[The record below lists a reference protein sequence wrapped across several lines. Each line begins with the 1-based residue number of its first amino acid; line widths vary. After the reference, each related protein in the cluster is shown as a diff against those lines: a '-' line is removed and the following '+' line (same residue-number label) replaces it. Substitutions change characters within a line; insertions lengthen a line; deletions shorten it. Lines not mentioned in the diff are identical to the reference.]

1 MGMTFSVIVILI
13 LTGLLAGFAGGVMG
27 IGGALIMIPAM
38 VFLLGMSQH
47 DAQGTSL
54 ATMLAPIGILAV
66 LNYYKAGHVNIR
78 YALIIMVAFVIGS
91 WFGSKWAVDIP
102 AKTLK
107 QVFGV
112 LLLLVATKMI
122 FGK

>member
-1 MGMTFSVIVILI
+1 MSFSVLILLI
-13 LTGLLAGFAGGVMG
+13 LTGLLAGFAGGLMG
-27 IGGALIMIPAM
+27 IGGALIMIPSM
-38 VFLLGMSQH
+38 VFLLGMTQH

-66 LNYYKAGHVNIR
+66 INYYKAGHVNIR
-78 YALIIMVAFVIGS
+78 YAIIIMIAFVVGS

-102 AKTLK
+102 ARTLK

-112 LLLLVATKMI
+112 LLILVATKMI

>member
-1 MGMTFSVIVILI
+1 MTISQLVILI
-13 LTGLLAGFAGGVMG
+13 VAGLMAGFVGGTLGVGGG
-27 IGGALIMIPAM
+27 IIMVPVM
-38 VFLLGMSQH
+38 VFILGMTQH

-66 LNYYKAGHVNIR
+66 MNYYKAGHVNIKFTIV
-78 YALIIMVAFVIGS
+78 LMVTFIIGS
-91 WFGSKWAVDIP
+91 WFGSKWAINLP

-107 QVFGV
+107 QIFGV
-112 LLLLVATKMI
+112 LMIIAATKMI

>member
-1 MGMTFSVIVILI
+1 MTFSVIVILI

>member
-1 MGMTFSVIVILI
+1 MTLSVVIILI

-38 VFLLGMSQH
+38 VFLLGMNQH

-66 LNYYKAGHVNIR
+66 INYYKAGHVNIK
-78 YALIIMVAFVIGS
+78 YALIIMVAFVAGS

-107 QVFGV
+107 QVFGF